1 MSYLNVDAVESA
13 ITTLAATYP
22 NHCQLITLPNKT
34 TEGRVCHALNIG
46 GSSSKSAGS
55 SGGVAAAD
63 NYTLLL
69 TGAIHAREWG
79 GSEICV
85 YFAADILEAYTR
97 KTGLRYGGKYFD
109 ADQVRSVVEDLKL
122 IVFPV
127 VNPDGRHYSQTTDP
141 LWRRNR
147 NPAESGGD
155 PNCIG
160 VDLNRNYD
168 FLWDYP
174 NLFSH
179 NAYVHTSADPCDE
192 NQTYRGPAPFSEP
205 ETKNVKWLL
214 DNYPQIRWYIDLHSH
229 GEQILHCW
237 GDDENQSIDATMNF
251 INSSYNSVRGEEE
264 DENYKEYIPNAD
276 LATAVSL
283 AKSIRDGIKS
293 VREIEYQVKP
303 SYYLYPTSGVSD
315 DYAYS
320 RHFSDPNSAKVFA
333 YTIEWGKEFHPPW
346 DEMEKIV
353 IDVSSG
359 LLEFCLSAQQ
369 QQQQKRQKNKTTRA
383 AAEEES

>member
-13 ITTLAATYP
+13 IAALAATYP

-34 TEGRVCHALNIG
+34 IEGRVCHALTIG
-46 GSSSKSAGS
+46 NSSKSSGT
-55 SGGVAAAD
+55 SGGDVAAD
-63 NYTLLL
+63 NYTLFL

-85 YFAADILEAYTR
+85 YFVADILEAYTL
-97 KTGLRYGGKYFD
+97 KTGLRYGRKYFD

-127 VNPDGRHYSQTTDP
+127 VNSDGRHYSQTTDP

-147 NPAESGGD
+147 NPSESGGD

-168 FLWDYP
+168 FLWDFP
-174 NLFSH
+174 KLFS
-179 NAYVHTSADPCDE
+179 NKAYVHTSADPCDE
-192 NQTYRGPAPFSEP
+192 NQTYRGSAPFSEP

-346 DEMEKIV
+346 NEMEKIV